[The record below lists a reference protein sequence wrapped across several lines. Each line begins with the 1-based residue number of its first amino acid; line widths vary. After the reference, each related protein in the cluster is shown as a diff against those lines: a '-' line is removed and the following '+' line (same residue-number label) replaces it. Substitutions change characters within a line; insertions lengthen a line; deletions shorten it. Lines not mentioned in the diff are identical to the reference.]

1 MRSSDALQAGLVLAC
16 GIVMTVAGHVLR
28 HTQASGGVRG
38 LDHLLGVI
46 LSIVGVVITVLWL
59 LALAAAL
66 VAGCLQQGG
75 RLTAARFTGG
85 WTPAVMRRLAAALL
99 GVNLL
104 AVPAMAN
111 AAPQT
116 PGAGAAS
123 AAVTS
128 STVSH
133 AAPRAFQESIA
144 VQPGSTAGT
153 TAGAPASPYWSPRLS
168 AAGNAE
174 DQVSPT
180 SHPVSPDQTHGEAP
194 NVLADVSP
202 NVSPDVSPA
211 WKPAPMPP
219 DGGLLVRPGT
229 RNTVDVREVV
239 VGPGDSLWSIAA
251 QHLGPL
257 ATAADVA
264 EAWPA
269 WYRANRSTIGE
280 DASLLVPGQLLRA
293 PTH

>member
-1 MRSSDALQAGLVLAC
+1 MKSSDALQAGLVLAC
-16 GIVMTVAGHVLR
+16 GIVLTVTGHVLR
-28 HTQASGGVRG
+28 HTQTSGGMRG

-66 VAGCLQQGG
+66 VAECLQQGG

-99 GVNLL
+99 GVNML

-133 AAPRAFQESIA
+133 AAPRAFHESVA
-144 VQPGSTAGT
+144 VQPGGTAGT
-153 TAGAPASPYWSPRLS
+153 TAGTRASPYWSPRLV
-168 AAGNAE
+168 AAGSAE
-174 DQVSPT
+174 GQVSPT
-180 SHPVSPDQTHGEAP
+180 SHHVSPDEAP
-194 NVLADVSP
+194 DVSAD
-202 NVSPDVSPA
+202 VSPDVSPA
-211 WKPAPMPP
+211 WEPSPMPP
-219 DGGLLVRPGT
+219 DGGLLVRPET
-229 RNTVDVREVV
+229 RKTVDVREVV

-269 WYRANRSTIGE
+269 WYQANRSTIGK